1 MNAHPFYRARAFRP
15 AAGLAHESLSVH
27 TETAVIKLDII
38 VDLQYGD
45 SGKGKVAHFLCKE
58 KKYTHVV
65 RYNGGGNAGHT
76 IFHKGVK
83 FVTHQIP
90 VGVFFGVKSIVGSGC
105 ALDPETFFEEIA
117 ILEKGGIKTKGKVFI
132 AKNAHVVTHA
142 HKKEDGKDVKVG
154 TTKRGI
160 GPAYREKY
168 GRTGV
173 RAESVPELKPYLID
187 LYEEFQVKN
196 KGAVVLGEG
205 AQGFGLDIDW
215 GDYPFV
221 TSSHCTAAGALL
233 NGFPPQSVRDV
244 WGVAKAY
251 ETYVGKKDFEPKN
264 EPFFAKIR
272 EMGQEYGATTGR
284 ARQCNWL
291 NLELLEKAARM
302 NGVTKLVINKID
314 VLNRVGAWKI
324 IDGKKILAFKGPEPM
339 KAYIRKRLAK
349 SDISAKNIFFS
360 ESAETV

>member
-1 MNAHPFYRARAFRP
+1 M
-15 AAGLAHESLSVH
+15 
-27 TETAVIKLDII
+27 TTLDII

-45 SGKGKVAHFLCKE
+45 SGKGKVAHFLCQKN
-58 KKYTHVV
+58 KYTHII

-76 IFHKGVK
+76 IFHKGKK

-90 VGVFFGVKSIVGSGC
+90 VGVFFGIKSIIGSGC
-105 ALDPETFFEEIA
+105 ALDPEMFFAELKE
-117 ILEKGGIKTKGKVFI
+117 LEKGGVKTKGKIFV
-132 AKNAHVVTHA
+132 AANTHITTSG
-142 HKKEDGKDVKVG
+142 HKEEDGKDKKVG

-160 GPAYREKY
+160 GPTYRDKY
-168 GRTGV
+168 GRTGT
-173 RAESVPELKPYLID
+173 RAEDVPELKPYLID
-187 LYEEFQVKN
+187 LYEEFNVRNKN
-196 KGAVVLGEG
+196 AVVLAEG

-251 ETYVGKKDFEPKN
+251 ETYVGAKNFEPKG
-264 EPFFAKIR
+264 EKIFEKIR
-272 EMGQEYGATTGR
+272 ELGQEYGATTGR

-291 NLELLEKAARM
+291 DLAILEKAARM

-314 VLNRVGAWKI
+314 VLNRAGVWNLRH
-324 IDGKKILAFKGPEPM
+324 DGKVTKFKNPASM
-339 KAYIRKRLAK
+339 KTYIRKELA
-349 SDISAKNIFFS
+349 DITSAKNIFFS

>member
-1 MNAHPFYRARAFRP
+1 M
-15 AAGLAHESLSVH
+15 
-27 TETAVIKLDII
+27 TKLDII

-45 SGKGKVAHFLCKE
+45 SGKGKVAHFLCNK
-58 KKYTHVV
+58 KKYTHVI

-83 FVTHQIP
+83 FVTHQVP
-90 VGVFFGVKSIVGSGC
+90 VGVFFGIPSIIGSGC
-105 ALDPETFFEEIA
+105 ALDPETFFEELKELETGGVKTRGKIFIA
-117 ILEKGGIKTKGKVFI
+117 I
-132 AKNAHVVTHA
+132 NAHVVTAA
-142 HKKEDGKDVKVG
+142 HKEEDNKDTKVG
-154 TTKRGI
+154 TTKRGM
-160 GPAYREKY
+160 GPAYRAKY
-168 GRTGV
+168 GRTGL
-173 RAESVPELKPYLID
+173 RADSVPELKPYLID

-196 KGAVVLGEG
+196 ENAVVLAEG

-233 NGFPPQSVRDV
+233 NGFPPQSVRDI

-251 ETYVGKKDFEPKN
+251 ETYVGLKDFEPKN
-264 EPFFAKIR
+264 EPIFEKIR
-272 EMGQEYGATTGR
+272 ELGQEFGATTGR
-284 ARQCNWL
+284 PRQCNWL

-302 NGVTKLVINKID
+302 NGVNKLVINKID
-314 VLNRVGAWKI
+314 VLNRAGAWKI
-324 IDGKKILAFKGPEPM
+324 IDGKKIVEFKGPEPM

-349 SDISAKNIFFS
+349 SGLTSKNIFFS

>member
-1 MNAHPFYRARAFRP
+1 M
-15 AAGLAHESLSVH
+15 
-27 TETAVIKLDII
+27 TTLDII

-45 SGKGKVAHFLCKE
+45 SGKGKVAHFLCQKNNLK

-90 VGVFFGVKSIVGSGC
+90 VGVFFGIKSIIGPGC
-105 ALDPETFFEEIA
+105 ALDPETFFEEIRA
-117 ILEKGGIKTKGKVFI
+117 LEKGGIKTKGKIFV
-132 AKNAHVVTHA
+132 AKNVHVVTNS
-142 HKKEDGKDVKVG
+142 HKEEDGGDKKIG

-160 GPAYREKY
+160 GPMYRDKY
-168 GRTGV
+168 ARTGV

-187 LYEEFQVKN
+187 MYEEFQIKN
-196 KGAVVLGEG
+196 KKAVVLGEG

-215 GDYPFV
+215 GAYPYV
-221 TSSHCTAAGALL
+221 TSSHCTSAGALL

-244 WGVAKAY
+244 WGVGKAY
-251 ETYVGKKDFEPKN
+251 ETYVGLKDFEPKN
-264 EPFFAKIR
+264 EPVFEKIR
-272 EMGQEYGATTGR
+272 ELGQEFGATTGR
-284 ARQCNWL
+284 ARQCNWFDMS
-291 NLELLEKAARM
+291 LLEKAARI

-314 VLNRVGAWKI
+314 VLNRAGVWKI
-324 IDGKKILAFKGPEPM
+324 REGKKVTNFRGPEPM
-339 KAYIRKRLAK
+339 KAYIRKRLAA
-349 SDISAKNIFFS
+349 SGLSAKNIFFS